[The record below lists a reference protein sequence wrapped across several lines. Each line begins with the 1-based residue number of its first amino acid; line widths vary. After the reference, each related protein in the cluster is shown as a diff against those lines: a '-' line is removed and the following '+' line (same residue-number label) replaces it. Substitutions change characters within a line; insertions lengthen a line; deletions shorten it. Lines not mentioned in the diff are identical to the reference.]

1 MSKEAFNRQKFI
13 QLYRSKLQNDLDNM
27 GYPGDPKM
35 DAGNNPPLIIDAG
48 SKLPD
53 LNRDDASRTKVKVSH
68 Q

>member
-35 DAGNNPPLIIDAG
+35 DTGNNPPLIVDAG
-48 SKLPD
+48 TELS
-53 LNRDDASRTKVKVSH
+53 NRKGDSVSINRRKAV
-68 Q
+68 